1 MDNKLIF
8 ENWRRFLVEAELQ
21 YSQSAALRMKQAVLR
36 QVSSGNEEQEL
47 AEFKIPQDEIYYST
61 NPKVKNG
68 AVLYSLTSGENVSF
82 GEDSTWNWDDLT
94 DDEKVELASKWDTSS
109 KSFDPE
115 FAKQVLSKPIMMEL
129 VINNENSTSMGSSHA
144 TIANDRLGFYIS
156 INPNYM
162 IADKTSDLEETIE
175 DTIRH
180 ELQHTTQKLNG
191 LALNYGEQLDKA
203 NGDFS
208 KIKIASTWDDIKKFG
223 IGREKTGLRQAQGKE
238 KQELDRTER
247 TKRYLGDDFE
257 YETWMSDIISQFIR
271 FSVKQGS
278 VTPQDIEEAKLADR
292 FSDSFKFYQDKV
304 QSANDDTRRKKVR
317 NHFLG
322 AIKRFTQETGKS
334 TQEVIQLAQGRNSS
348 DQIAT
353 RLVRELIKG
362 MEVSSQKPSEWKAG
376 EVLTAFGKNTTS
388 YNVKAFQ
395 YLAKLRKKE
404 FLGDFLDN
412 LTQRLKKQ

>member
-8 ENWRRFLVEAELQ
+8 ENWRRFLVEKELK
-21 YSQSAALRMKQAVLR
+21 YSSTAALEMKQAVLR
-36 QVSSGNEEQEL
+36 HSDNEKEKVT
-47 AEFKIPQDEIYYST
+47 EFKIPQDEIYYST

-68 AVLYSLTSGENVSF
+68 AVLYSLTSGENS
-82 GEDSTWNWDDLT
+82 SWNWDDLT
-94 DDEKVELASKWDTSS
+94 DDEKNELASNWDTSS
-109 KSFDPE
+109 KSFDPK
-115 FAKQVLSKPIMMEL
+115 FAEQVLSKPIMMEL
-129 VINNENSTSMGSSHA
+129 VINNEDSNSMGSSHA
-144 TIANDRLGFYIS
+144 TITDGKLGFYIS
-156 INPNYM
+156 INPKNM
-162 IADKTSDLEETIE
+162 SADKTSDLDETIE

-208 KIKIASTWDDIKKFG
+208 KIEIASTWDDIKKFG

-238 KQELDRTER
+238 KQELDRSER

-271 FSVKQGS
+271 FSVKQGL
-278 VTPQDIEEAKLADR
+278 VTPQDIEEAKLGDILIGSIKWHQDRIQTAAD
-292 FSDSFKFYQDKV
+292 D
-304 QSANDDTRRKKVR
+304 ARRKKVR
-317 NHFLG
+317 NHFLRSITTL
-322 AIKRFTQETGKS
+322 AQQNGKS
-334 TQEVIQLAQGRNSS
+334 TQEVLKLAQGKTSS

-362 MEVSSQKPSEWKAG
+362 MDVSHPTPKDDDGNQMWKAG
-376 EVLTAFGKNTTS
+376 EALTTFGKNTTS

-395 YLAKLRKKE
+395 YLSKLRKKE
-404 FLGDFLDN
+404 FLGDFLAN
-412 LTQRLKKQ
+412 LTQRLKGQ